1 MSGPLSDQTAR
12 QAITDKLDETLFV
25 EASAGSGKTTQLV
38 ARLVN
43 LLATEGAAI
52 EEVAAI
58 TFTEAAAAELRDR
71 LGEELERRAA
81 DDPDCPAARAAA
93 GLESAAVTTL
103 HGFARRI
110 LAEHPLEAGLPPVF
124 EVLDGFQSLVDFDE
138 RWAELVDRLLADP
151 DDARALQVAA
161 ACRVGTNV
169 LREIA
174 QKFEDNWDLLP
185 AGPAPPIPPPQVDV
199 SAVLRPLQEAFALA
213 DRCTDPGDRLLDHL
227 AALGPWAERLASCT
241 GELEALG
248 VMARLGKTKLS
259 SGSGRKEN
267 WGGLKE
273 SVTDLPAR
281 RPVGSRSER
290 GRRRAGRAG
299 AVGVGHRS
307 THPAVGRAAA
317 GRRAPALP
325 RSVGAGPGPRERR
338 PRRPA
343 GAPRPVPVPPD
354 RRVPGHRSHPG
365 RAGGAHRLA
374 RERSPTGGRCPSAR
388 AACSSLATPSSRST
402 ASGGPTSRSSRS

>member
-1 MSGPLSDQTAR
+1 MTTRGSTTTGRWRNRHERAAERPDGAPGHHR
-12 QAITDKLDETLFV
+12 QARRDPLRRGQRRQREDDP
-25 EASAGSGKTTQLV
+25 AGGPAGQPPGDGGGRHRGGGRHHLH
-38 ARLVN
+38 RGGRG
-43 LLATEGAAI
+43 GAA
-52 EEVAAI
+52 
-58 TFTEAAAAELRDR
+58 R
-71 LGEELERRAA
+71 
-81 DDPDCPAARAAA
+81 PAGRGARAA
-93 GLESAAVTTL
+93 GGGRPRLPGGQSGGRSGVGGRD
-103 HGFARRI
+103 HPARLRP
-110 LAEHPLEAGLPPVF
+110 ADPGGAPPRGGPTPVF

-273 SVTDLPAR
+273 SVTDRLAR

-307 THPAVGRAAA
+307 AHPAVGRAAA

-325 RSVGAGPGPRERR
+325 RSVGAGPGPRARR

-354 RRVPGHRSHPG
+354 RRVPGHRPHPG
-365 RAGGAHRLA
+365 RAGGAHR
-374 RERSPTGGRCPSAR
+374 R
-388 AACSSLATPSSRST
+388 AP
-402 ASGGPTSRSSRS
+402 